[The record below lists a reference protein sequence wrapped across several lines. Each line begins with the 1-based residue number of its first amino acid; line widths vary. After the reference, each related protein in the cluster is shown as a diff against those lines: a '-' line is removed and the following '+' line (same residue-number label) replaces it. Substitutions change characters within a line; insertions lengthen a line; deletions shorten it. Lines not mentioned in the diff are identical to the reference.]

1 MLGGHA
7 REIEFLN
14 YRAGKMTRVKE
25 KGVENAANGGGMV
38 TATSAAEDKAAA
50 AAEEQRKKAE
60 KLYDA
65 TVLRGMVDKRDT
77 ATYEVGVA
85 RVVDGNDG

>member
-25 KGVENAANGGGMV
+25 KGVENAANGMV
-38 TATSAAEDKAAA
+38 TGASAAEDKAAA

-77 ATYEVGVA
+77 ATYEVGVDSKSSD
-85 RVVDGNDG
+85 DGE

>member
-25 KGVENAANGGGMV
+25 GK
-38 TATSAAEDKAAA
+38 DKASPGGSAKA
-50 AAEEQRKKAE
+50 AAEERRKKAE
-60 KLYDA
+60 KMYDVS
-65 TVLRGMVDKRDT
+65 VLKGLVDPWDSE
-77 ATYEVGVA
+77 TYEVRKREREPV
-85 RVVDGNDG
+85 